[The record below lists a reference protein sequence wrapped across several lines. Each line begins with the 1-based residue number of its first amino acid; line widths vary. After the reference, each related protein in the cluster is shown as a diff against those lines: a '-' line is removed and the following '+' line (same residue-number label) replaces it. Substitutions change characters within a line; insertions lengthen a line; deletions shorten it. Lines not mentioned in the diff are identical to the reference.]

1 VAKLTGKNLYIAFGS
16 TVLSAA
22 QRSLSI
28 TEEQETADVTAGADT
43 YRNFANTVRM
53 IEAEAE
59 LVYQDG
65 TAGSAILAALT
76 LGAEGTLVWGPEGNT
91 TGLPRKGFLARVVNV
106 SQDIPFDDAITIT
119 LGWQMAGTALVYN
132 GITDKF

>member
-1 VAKLTGKNLYIAFGS
+1 MAKLTGKSLYMAFGS

-28 TEEQETADVTAGADT
+28 TEEQETADVTAGADD
-43 YRNFANTVRM
+43 YRNFANTVKM

-59 LVYQDG
+59 LLYQDG
-65 TAGSAILAALT
+65 TAGSAILAALP
-76 LGAEGTLVWGPEGNT
+76 LGTEGTFVWGPEGNA
-91 TGLPRKGFLARVVNV
+91 TGRPRKGFLARVVNI

-119 LGWQMAGTALVYN
+119 LGLQMAGTALAYN